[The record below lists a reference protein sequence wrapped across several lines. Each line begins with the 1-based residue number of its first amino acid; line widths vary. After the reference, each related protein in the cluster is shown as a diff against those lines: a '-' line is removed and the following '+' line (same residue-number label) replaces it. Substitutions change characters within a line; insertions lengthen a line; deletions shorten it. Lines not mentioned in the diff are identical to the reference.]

1 MSQTSAADAAVT
13 ALANPENGRIPG
25 LDLSAGN
32 PNVRPQDDFYQ
43 AWNGHWLDTFE
54 IPADKAEYASFT
66 ALHDAAQEQLRVI
79 IDELASAG
87 AGSEIGQPGDP
98 NEAAQAL
105 DQADTAAK
113 IATIYRDFMDTDALH
128 ERGIAPLTG
137 LLARIDALADPAE
150 LPTMFGTLDR
160 IGVGS
165 PLATYVHQDNHD
177 STRYLLDIQQSG
189 LSLPD
194 RDYYLQEKHAVTL
207 EALRAHISKMWS
219 LAGFDAGDPSVGY
232 DAADR
237 ILELETKLAEIQWD
251 SVRNRD
257 PHETYNLLSLPVLDE
272 LAGQFDAAAFIAA
285 IGAAGRIGDVNV
297 GQPDYLSG
305 LSRLVTSTPIAD
317 WRLLLRWHALA
328 VTASLLSPEL
338 DAASFAFFGTTL
350 RGVPEQRPRWQRGV
364 ELAQSALPEAL
375 GQVYVARHFPPDN
388 KIRMVGLVDNLLAA
402 FGESI
407 DQLEWMT
414 ATTKV
419 KAQAKLQ
426 TFRAKIGYP
435 DTWRDYSGLE
445 IVPGDLVGNIRR
457 AAAFEH
463 DRDIAKLGGPIDR
476 DEWFMPPQMV
486 NAYYNPE
493 MNEIVFP
500 AAILQ
505 PPFFDN
511 DADDAINY
519 GAIGA
524 VIGHEI
530 SHGFDDKGS
539 QYDGDG
545 NLVDWWTDDDRAAF
559 AERTEALVA
568 QYAAYEPVPGHPL
581 NGELTLGENI
591 ADISGLAV
599 ALRAYRRS
607 LGGEPAPVIG
617 GMTGEQ
623 RLFASFAQV
632 WRTKT
637 RDEET
642 IRRVAMDP
650 HSPPRYRVIGTL
662 VNSDDFVAAFDVGT
676 GDQMWRSPDHRVRI
690 W

>member
-1 MSQTSAADAAVT
+1 MDDTSSAFAPAS
-13 ALANPENGRIPG
+13 PIPG
-25 LDLSAGN
+25 LDLSALD
-32 PNVRPQDDFYQ
+32 PAVRTRDDFYR

-66 ALHDAAQEQLRVI
+66 ALHDTAQEQLRAI
-79 IDELASAG
+79 IDELAATAPSGTGPAVTV
-87 AGSEIGQPGDP
+87 
-98 NEAAQAL
+98 
-105 DQADTAAK
+105 ADK
-113 IATIYRDFMDTDALH
+113 IAVIYRDFMDTGALS
-128 ERGIAPLTG
+128 RLATAPLTD
-137 LLARIDALADPAE
+137 LLARVDAVATAADLPA
-150 LPTMFGTLDR
+150 LFGELDR

-177 STRYLLDIQQSG
+177 SSRYLLDLRQSG

-194 RDYYLQEKHAVTL
+194 RDYYLQDKHADTVT
-207 EALRAHISKMWS
+207 ALREHIAKMWT
-219 LAGFDAGDPSVGY
+219 LAGFDDGDRSRGPRV
-232 DAADR
+232 ADR
-237 ILELETKLAEIQWD
+237 IVALETKLAEIQWD

-257 PHETYNLLSLPVLDE
+257 PHETYNLRGLAELRQ
-272 LAGQFDAAAFIAA
+272 LAGDFDAGAFLSAV
-285 IGAAGRIGDVNV
+285 GAAGRVSDINV
-297 GQPDYLSG
+297 GQPDYVSALAE
-305 LSRLVTSTPIAD
+305 LVTATPIED
-317 WRLLLRWHALA
+317 WRLLLRWHILAASAAL
-328 VTASLLSPEL
+328 LGPEL
-338 DAASFAFFGTTL
+338 DAANFAFFGTTL

-375 GQVYVARHFPPDN
+375 GQLYVQRHFPPEN
-388 KIRMVGLVDNLLAA
+388 KARMVQLVDNLLAA
-402 FGESI
+402 FAESI

-414 ATTKV
+414 DAT
-419 KAQAKLQ
+419 KATAHAKLR

-435 DTWRDYSGLE
+435 DQWRDYTGLE

-457 AAAFEH
+457 AATFEH

-511 DADDAINY
+511 GADDAINY

-539 QYDGDG
+539 QYDGEG
-545 NLVDWWTDDDRAAF
+545 NLVNWWTDADRAAF
-559 AERTEALVA
+559 AERTQALVE

-607 LGGEPAPVIG
+607 LGDEPAPVIG
-617 GMTGEQ
+617 GLTGEQ
-623 RLFASFAQV
+623 RLFGSFAQV

-642 IRRVAMDP
+642 IRRVAIDP

-662 VNSDDFVAAFDVGT
+662 VNSDDFMAAFGVGPDD
-676 GDQMWRSPDHRVRI
+676 GMWRAPEERVRI

>member
-1 MSQTSAADAAVT
+1 MSRTPEAST
-13 ALANPENGRIPG
+13 APSTTLGPVPG
-25 LDLSAGN
+25 LDLTAAD
-32 PNVRPQDDFYQ
+32 PNVRPQDDFFQ

-79 IDELASAG
+79 IDELATPAATGSASG
-87 AGSEIGQPGDP
+87 EPAVRTDATDDLDP
-98 NEAAQAL
+98 T
-105 DQADTAAK
+105 DTAAK
-113 IATIYRDFMDTDALH
+113 IATIYLDFMDSDAL
-128 ERGIAPLTG
+128 RAGGTAPLAG
-137 LLARIDALADPAE
+137 LLSQIDALQTPAE
-150 LPTMFGTLDR
+150 LPAAFGTLDR
-160 IGVGS
+160 LGIGS
-165 PLATYVHQDNHD
+165 PLGTCVHQDNHD

-194 RDYYLQEKHAVTL
+194 RDYYLDDKHASTL
-207 EALRAHISKMWS
+207 EALRSHIAKMWS
-219 LAGFDAGDPSVGY
+219 LASFDAGDPAVGSA
-232 DAADR
+232 AADQ
-237 ILELETKLAEIQWD
+237 IIALETKLAEIQWD

-257 PHETYNLLSLPVLDE
+257 PHETYNLLSLSELDE
-272 LAGQFDAAAFIAA
+272 LTEQFDAAAFISAV
-285 IGAAGRIGDVNV
+285 GAADRLTDLNV
-297 GQPDYLSG
+297 GQPDYVSG
-305 LSRLVTSTPIAD
+305 LSKLAFTVPIAD
-317 WRLLLRWHALA
+317 WRLLLRWRALA
-328 VTASLLSPEL
+328 MTASLLSPEL
-338 DAASFAFFGTTL
+338 DAANFAFFGTAL

-364 ELAQSALPEAL
+364 ELVQSAMPEAL
-375 GQVYVARHFPPDN
+375 GKIYVARHFPPEN
-388 KIRMVGLVDNLLAA
+388 KIRMVRLVENLLAA
-402 FGESI
+402 FGDSI
-407 DQLEWMT
+407 DELEWMT

-419 KAQAKLQ
+419 KAHAKLA

-435 DTWRDYSGLE
+435 DTWRDYSGLD
-445 IVPGDLVGNIRR
+445 IVPGELVGNIQR
-457 AAAFEH
+457 ARAFEH

-545 NLVDWWTDDDRAAF
+545 NLVNWWTDDDRGAF

-607 LGGEPAPVIG
+607 LGCEPAPVIG
-617 GMTGEQ
+617 GFTGEQ

-642 IRRVAMDP
+642 IRRVAIDP
-650 HSPPRYRVIGTL
+650 HSPPHFRVIGTL
-662 VNSDDFVAAFDVGT
+662 VNSDDFVSAFNVAA
-676 GDQMWRSPDHRVRI
+676 GDEMWRDADQRVRI